1 MFMRLLASA
10 AWLITHFFPRTD
22 SKCLLLRWI
31 LTAKSCPA
39 GLFRSRV
46 EATRKSLGL
55 PTVHAFPAPGLRTE
69 SGCTSPQEL
78 TNFISGGSVFP
89 AENQSNSAPAQP
101 RKRALLWPLMAS
113 HSLPPSAR
121 RTAP

>member
-1 MFMRLLASA
+1 MFMRLQASA

-78 TNFISGGSVFP
+78 TNFISGATVFP
-89 AENQSNSAPAQP
+89 AKNQSTSAPAQP
-101 RKRALLWPLMAS
+101 PQRPFPSPPPATHAS
-113 HSLPPSAR
+113 PPPPR
-121 RTAP
+121 